1 MLDLAGLFHEPRA
14 FHDHRGSVSCSSPGL
29 PIRNSR
35 MDKQTQDNI
44 IANDI
49 RCCGC
54 GYSLAGLANRGRCPE
69 CGMSIRKS
77 TRPSRS
83 FDHPVRPIDTVLR
96 WVILGCSTA
105 SVAAS
110 SLGFAIDHSGLI
122 LASLGPSFIAVN
134 VMSWGAMFSYHL
146 RHSRLVVLFAVV
158 ALLWPI
164 PFVTAVLT

>member
-1 MLDLAGLFHEPRA
+1 
-14 FHDHRGSVSCSSPGL
+14 
-29 PIRNSR
+29 
-35 MDKQTQDNI
+35 MDDQPHKNV
-44 IANDI
+44 IASGVK
-49 RCCGC
+49 CCGC

-69 CGMSIRKS
+69 CGVSIRKS

-105 SVAAS
+105 SVATS
-110 SLGFAIDHSGLI
+110 SVGLALDHSGLI

-134 VMSWGAMFSYHL
+134 VASWGALFSYHL